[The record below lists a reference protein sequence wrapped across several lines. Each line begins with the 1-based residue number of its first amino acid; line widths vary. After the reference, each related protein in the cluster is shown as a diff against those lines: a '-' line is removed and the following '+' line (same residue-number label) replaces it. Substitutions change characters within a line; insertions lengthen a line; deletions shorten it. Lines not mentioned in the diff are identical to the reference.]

1 MIWDHRTQKMYW
13 KPHIFGSKKKRGMQ
27 SKNGLQNVRE
37 YCVLHSLL
45 RNLMSLFIKIF
56 SLYNTTSLANLVVE
70 VRTRHSHQILL
81 LKPQIHNN
89 TPKQRQCHK
98 LGKTFTG
105 PMYKLHL
112 SFMVFS
118 DVYSS
123 LIPNKLHLLST
134 VSLGGFQSSPE
145 ALKSTE

>member
-1 MIWDHRTQKMYW
+1 
-13 KPHIFGSKKKRGMQ
+13 
-27 SKNGLQNVRE
+27 
-37 YCVLHSLL
+37 
-45 RNLMSLFIKIF
+45 
-56 SLYNTTSLANLVVE
+56 
-70 VRTRHSHQILL
+70 
-81 LKPQIHNN
+81 
-89 TPKQRQCHK
+89 
-98 LGKTFTG
+98 
-105 PMYKLHL
+105 MYKLHL